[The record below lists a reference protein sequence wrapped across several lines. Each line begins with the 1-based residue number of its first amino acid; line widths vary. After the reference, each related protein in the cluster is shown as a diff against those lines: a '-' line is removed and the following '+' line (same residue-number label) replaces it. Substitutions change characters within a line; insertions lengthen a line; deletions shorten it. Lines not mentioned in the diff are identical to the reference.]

1 MQKKIKLKRGKM
13 IYLQKFL
20 GPQYNYVKMSG
31 QSVIFQNLSIQVSK
45 KAFATFFCNFLLIQ
59 PRCVHAKKNSNKT
72 HWFINQNPA
81 QDLWPIF
88 ISKPNYRFHF
98 LRIKWRKTK
107 KKTRR
112 TWSQL
117 MVEPSNRSTECWRF
131 SDQII
136 VGSSNLF
143 EQIPTIK
150 TNHSIM
156 WQVTKNLRT

>member
-1 MQKKIKLKRGKM
+1 MVWIFQILGHSEIR
-13 IYLQKFL
+13 QKF
-20 GPQYNYVKMSG
+20 GAKN
-31 QSVIFQNLSIQVSK
+31 VIFPDSSCIIFVAS
-45 KAFATFFCNFLLIQ
+45 ATFFRNFLLIQ

-117 MVEPSNRSTECWRF
+117 MVEPRNRSTECWRF

-136 VGSSNLF
+136 VRSSNLLLWYW
-143 EQIPTIK
+143 
-150 TNHSIM
+150 TN
-156 WQVTKNLRT
+156 